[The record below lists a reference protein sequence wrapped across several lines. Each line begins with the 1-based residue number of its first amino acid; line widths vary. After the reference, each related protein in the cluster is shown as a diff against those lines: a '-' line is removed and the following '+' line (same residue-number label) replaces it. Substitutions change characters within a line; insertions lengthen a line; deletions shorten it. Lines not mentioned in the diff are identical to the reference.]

1 MKNKKYKNRCNIRR
15 ITAIITAVLCIIV
28 FAVAFGTSDIDL
40 ISNAMFGISKFN
52 KTDDFV
58 RIIDVGQG
66 DSILIYS
73 NGYSALIDTGTNI
86 SAPEVCTAL
95 EDCGINKLDV
105 LLITHLDNDHVGGSE
120 DVIEFFGTKNL
131 ILPEIKFESEGLYS
145 ARLAMSNVA
154 KDGGNIYT
162 AVQGMN
168 FKIGEFEI
176 TVLATFGAME
186 LENNRSI
193 ITMAEIDGKKFLF
206 AGDMESGAEKYLLK
220 ENLNLCCDVLKV
232 GHHGSSTSSK
242 MDFLRAV
249 KPRLAVIS
257 VGKDNFYG
265 HPHSEVLSALE
276 HIGADIYRTDVDGD
290 VSFYI
295 EGGKIIPKTEK

>member
-1 MKNKKYKNRCNIRR
+1 MFNKRSYSENI
-15 ITAIITAVLCIIV
+15 IKALFAVVSGLLAFIIV
-28 FAVAFGTSDIDL
+28 FSLSGIDL
-40 ISNAMFGISKFN
+40 DKNFSGNFKRFDKQS
-52 KTDDFV
+52 DFV
-58 RIIDVGQG
+58 RVIDVGQG

-86 SAPEVCTAL
+86 SAPEVCTVL

-105 LLITHLDNDHVGGSE
+105 LLITHLDNDHVGGLE
-120 DVIEFFGTKNL
+120 NVLEFFGAKNL
-131 ILPEIKFESEGLYS
+131 ILPEITFESEGIHS
-145 ARLAMSNVA
+145 ARNAMGNVVGN
-154 KDGGNIYT
+154 GGNIYT

-176 TVLATFGAME
+176 TVLATFGTME

-193 ITMAEIDGKKFLF
+193 ITMAEIDGKKFLL
-206 AGDMESGAEKYLLK
+206 AGDIESGAEKYLLK
-220 ENLNLCCDVLKV
+220 ENLNLTCDVLKV
-232 GHHGSSTSSK
+232 AHHGSSTSSK
-242 MDFLRAV
+242 MDFLKAV
-249 KPRLAVIS
+249 SPEMAVIS

-276 HIGADIYRTDVDGD
+276 HIGADIYRTDIDGD

-295 EGGKIIPKTEK
+295 EDGEIVPKTEK